1 MTYVAWAAVYEG
13 GTDEVYFELLI
24 PRIME
29 EIVRLHG
36 TRSSTIPT
44 APAVRLHRGTVEKVA
59 QEVCAARDA
68 FHLVFIHADT
78 GGRAMESD
86 SDRRSI
92 RYCEAMH
99 AVCEW
104 PPARCIVISPRHET
118 EAWMLADP
126 FAVTGAFGYTG
137 PPNSIGLPVNAS
149 DAERLENPKETL
161 AAAMIQVRGRR
172 RRPDIRQIIPAIAQ
186 RQSLDNLRRS
196 RSFTSFE
203 ASLRVALG
211 DLGCI

>member
-1 MTYVAWAAVYEG
+1 MAPEALPFRPPLPSDFIGA
-13 GTDEVYFELLI
+13 
-24 PRIME
+24 
-29 EIVRLHG
+29 RLRRWRRRFVQLEMPFIWCLSMP
-36 TRSSTIPT
+36 TRVD
-44 APAVRLHRGTVEKVA
+44 APWKA
-59 QEVCAARDA
+59 
-68 FHLVFIHADT
+68 I
-78 GGRAMESD
+78 

-137 PPNSIGLPVNAS
+137 PPDSIGLPVNAS